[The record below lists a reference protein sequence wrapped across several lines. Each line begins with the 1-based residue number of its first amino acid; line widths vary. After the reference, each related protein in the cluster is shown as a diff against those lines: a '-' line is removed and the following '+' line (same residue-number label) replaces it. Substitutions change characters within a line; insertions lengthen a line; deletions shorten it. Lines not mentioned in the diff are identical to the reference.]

1 MYVLVSRS
9 LPLQVSYR
17 DRTEREMDTDKAS
30 HEDNSFPI
38 LPKWASYHGSQP
50 SSQNRKHILKPI
62 LTVLLLGLLALSTY
76 QVIRGASS
84 PNVGDHSAHSMELH
98 GNLKLSLGDM
108 FPSVADDGNWV
119 YNAYPEEHCVG
130 KVAPKA
136 GSFFAACQQINLNE
150 TYTSVSVPLLPSN
163 LRICLYPDQTC
174 SGNATAITTVTG
186 CAPANATYYVV
197 KPVLEDC

>member
-1 MYVLVSRS
+1 MYVLVPRS

-38 LPKWASYHGSQP
+38 LPKWVSYHGSQP

-62 LTVLLLGLLALSTY
+62 LTILLLGLLALSTY

-84 PNVGDHSAHSMELH
+84 PNVGDHSANSMEVY

-108 FPSVADDGNWV
+108 FPSVTDDETW
-119 YNAYPEEHCVG
+119 YLNAYPEEHCVG
-130 KVAPKA
+130 VVAPKK
-136 GSFFAACQQINLNE
+136 GEFFQACQQINLNQ
-150 TYTSVSVPLLPSN
+150 TYTSVSVPKLPTD
-163 LRICLYPDQTC
+163 LRICLYPDSTC
-174 SGNATAITTVTG
+174 SINATAITTVTG

-197 KPVLEDC
+197 QPRLQEC